1 MQNFQ
6 LLLII
11 KPYQNKVAKNILAL
25 YMMIN
30 SVGSL
35 FKKLVKQL
43 CKSCGMLYKL
53 KHHTNISVLKAA
65 YFALFIPILLTRHF
79 TGEDP
84 IKLLLI
90 TLQKIAVKTLKYK
103 YKVWNVTVLFK
114 LFVAKFVHSFDNGEL
129 PKHFDNCFSDIAS
142 VTHIKQGL
150 NFFLKYYLPRMKA
163 SLGQLSLSIL
173 DPKFGLILLKTW
185 NLYHLIHLE
194 KITKISSYL
203 LNIPVEFRFV
213 CSSLVCNIVFSVA
226 LSRHICCRENAQK
239 RMKKKRYT
247 GRKWHSACRRK
258 VNNEWLTRADGKKAE
273 KRSNDDISW
282 ARKAVA
288 ELYSEK

>member
-129 PKHFDNCFSDIAS
+129 LNTDNYFSDIAS
-142 VTHIKQGL
+142 VHTYQTRAQ
-150 NFFLKYYLPRMKA
+150 FFLKILFTQNESVSWSAFFKYIGPKIWSDTAENLK
-163 SLGQLSLSIL
+163 SLSSYSFGKNYKNIQLSS
-173 DPKFGLILLKTW
+173 
-185 NLYHLIHLE
+185 
-194 KITKISSYL
+194 
-203 LNIPVEFRFV
+203 
-213 CSSLVCNIVFSVA
+213 
-226 LSRHICCRENAQK
+226 
-239 RMKKKRYT
+239 
-247 GRKWHSACRRK
+247 
-258 VNNEWLTRADGKKAE
+258 
-273 KRSNDDISW
+273 
-282 ARKAVA
+282 
-288 ELYSEK
+288 